1 MVFVSR
7 LGYVCRE
14 EPRMSSSNFSQDIS
28 PLFQLPA
35 ITDPSGSGT
44 GTSLFRGSITKHT
57 NWQSLEGNQAKNV
70 PGFATFK
77 MVSYSIQ
84 LAN

>member
-14 EPRMSSSNFSQDIS
+14 EPRMSSSNFSQDIF
-28 PLFQLPA
+28 PLFQSPA

-44 GTSLFRGSITKHT
+44 SLFRGSITKRT

>member
-1 MVFVSR
+1 
-7 LGYVCRE
+7 
-14 EPRMSSSNFSQDIS
+14 MSVGKSLECHHQIS
-28 PLFQLPA
+28 ARIFFPLFQPPA

-44 GTSLFRGSITKHT
+44 SLFRGSITKRT